1 MSELQAQYQSQSNNN
16 GALAQSSSS
25 REMEEV
31 KGQIFMAKQFPRNV
45 FQSEQRILDNCKR
58 PALAEVA
65 VYSYPRGG
73 TKVEGPSI
81 RLAEVLAQNWGN
93 LSFGV
98 KELEQREGE
107 SVAMAYAW
115 DLETNVRQEKIF
127 TVKHSRKAKGK
138 IKKLDDPRDIYE
150 LVANNGARRVRSCI
164 LGIIPGDIVDRAVEE
179 CNRTMQ
185 GGNKGPLKDRIGNA
199 LVAFKDKYKVTQEQI
214 EERFGYNV
222 SAFTE
227 RDLVDLVKI
236 FNSLKDGMSKPED
249 WFSNEVKK
257 EQKTALTDAFKEDE
271 GKDTKKDKK
280 TQDKPKTEAKKSNK
294 KDVNKDGDKDRN
306 LDDPDQRQLLFDE
319 IE

>member
-1 MSELQAQYQSQSNNN
+1 MSLQQQYEQQQPSS
-16 GALAQSSSS
+16 ALAQASSS

-31 KGQIFMAKQFPRNV
+31 KGQIFMAKQFPRNIY
-45 FQSEQRILDNCKR
+45 QSEQRILDNCKR

-127 TVKHSRKAKGK
+127 TVKHSRKAKGT

-150 LVANNGARRVRSCI
+150 LVANNGARRVRACV
-164 LGIIPGDIVDRAVEE
+164 LGIIPGDIVDKAVEE

-185 GGNKGPLKDRIGNA
+185 GGNKEPLKDRVGNA
-199 LVAFKDKYKVTQEQI
+199 LIAFKDKYRVTQEQI
-214 EERFGYNV
+214 EERFGYNI

-236 FNSLKDGMSKPED
+236 FNSLKDGMSKVED
-249 WFSNEVKK
+249 WFSKEVKNK
-257 EQKTALTDAFKEDE
+257 QESTLTEAFEGSE
-271 GKDTKKDKK
+271 GKTTKKDKK
-280 TQDKPKTEAKKSNK
+280 EPQKAEKEDVKSN
-294 KDVNKDGDKDRN
+294 DDR
-306 LDDPDQRQLLFDE
+306 DDQSDLAQAELSFE
-319 IE
+319 EK

>member
-1 MSELQAQYQSQSNNN
+1 MSQLQQQYEGQQQ
-16 GALAQSSSS
+16 GALAQASSS

-31 KGQIFMAKQFPRNV
+31 KGQIFMARQFPRNV

-58 PALAEVA
+58 PALAQVA

-107 SVAMAYAW
+107 SVALAYAW
-115 DLETNVRQEKIF
+115 DLETNVRQEKVF
-127 TVKHSRKAKGK
+127 TVKHSRKAKGN

-164 LGIIPGDIVDRAVEE
+164 LGVIPGDIVEKAVEE

-185 GGNKGPLKDRIGNA
+185 GNNKSPFKDRIASA
-199 LVAFKDKYKVTQEQI
+199 LTAFKEKYRVTQDQI
-214 EERFGYNV
+214 EGRFGYNLD
-222 SAFTE
+222 AFTE
-227 RDLVDLVKI
+227 RDLADLIKI
-236 FNSLKDGMSKPED
+236 YNSLKDGMSKPED
-249 WFSNEVKK
+249 WFSKGAKK
-257 EQKTALTDAFKEDE
+257 EENSGLADQF
-271 GKDTKKDKK
+271 
-280 TQDKPKTEAKKSNK
+280 NK
-294 KDVNKDGDKDRN
+294 GDKDTQKEDKPSN
-306 LDDPDQRQLLFDE
+306 EDVKPNDNIDE
-319 IE
+319 NEAEQEKLSL